1 MNDDADF
8 YSLSGG
14 EDAHDAAAD
23 EFLPFDDHR
32 RLVADSSNESSDV
45 RSVASAEVIGV
56 ALYPVVTWFA
66 VLLTL
71 SSVGLVGNVVVVVA
85 AAALQK
91 ADACRRGRR
100 RLRRASTALVANLGV
115 ALTATCV
122 VDGPLQ
128 FALVAENY
136 VKRAVPSFICRA
148 AAACY
153 HLLAGAVVAS
163 LVLYSLTRRRRLR
176 RASDVRRSSSSSRNR
191 RSPPADAPGTCSASC
206 RRQLA
211 SLRGSSATAAGG
223 VDVLPSCRCDKTSL
237 SLVVMHRH
245 HKRRRSIQDAVKRGL
260 RKGSYICPPSKVA
273 L

>member
-8 YSLSGG
+8 YSLSRG
-14 EDAHDAAAD
+14 EDAYDAAAD
-23 EFLPFDDHR
+23 EFQPFDDHR

-136 VKRAVPSFICRA
+136 VKRAVPSFVCRA

-176 RASDVRRSSSSSRNR
+176 RASDVRRSSSSSSSRNR

-237 SLVVMHRH
+237 YL
-245 HKRRRSIQDAVKRGL
+245 
-260 RKGSYICPPSKVA
+260 
-273 L
+273 